1 MKKKISDKLYDADF
15 IYKIA
20 EKYSYLIFGPIF
32 SRLPFSSN
40 QVTLLNF
47 LTNNLA
53 AVYFFTLGTHAGY
66 LLGIFFCLTSAIFDW
81 MDGFVARVKVT
92 KSKAGYWL
100 DPALDYVW
108 QHSLA
113 AALVIGVYLS
123 KNQNIVWLYIGMF
136 MLASLIAANY
146 IGTTYKDKFDFRFRS
161 SLTVFKKKIINSKN
175 STIIDTLFLEIQAP
189 TNFLTLSFFT
199 IRYPL
204 IIGAIFNRM
213 DIIILLMLISSII
226 KALVL
231 FYVHYL
237 YLDRHLFSKPL
248 LIVKALEEREIKI
261 IHTN

>member
-1 MKKKISDKLYDADF
+1 VKKKIGDKLYDADF

-20 EKYSYLIFGPIF
+20 ERYSYRIFGPIF

-47 LTNNLA
+47 LTNNFA
-53 AVYFFTLGTHAGY
+53 AVYFFTLGTHVGY
-66 LLGIFFCLTSAIFDW
+66 LLGIFFCLTSAVFDW
-81 MDGFVARVKVT
+81 MDGFVARAKAT

-100 DPALDYVW
+100 DPALDYIW

-113 AALVIGVYLS
+113 AALVIGVYIS
-123 KNQNIVWLYIGMF
+123 KNQNIIWLYLGML
-136 MLASLIAANY
+136 MLVSLIAANY
-146 IGTTYKDKFDFRFRS
+146 IGTTFKDKFDFKFRS
-161 SLTVFKKKIINSKN
+161 SLTLFKEKIINSKS

-204 IIGAIFNRM
+204 MLGAIFNRM
-213 DIIILLMLISSII
+213 DIIIILILISSTI
-226 KALVL
+226 KTLVL

-248 LIVKALEEREIKI
+248 PVIKALEEREIKI
-261 IHTN
+261 ASR